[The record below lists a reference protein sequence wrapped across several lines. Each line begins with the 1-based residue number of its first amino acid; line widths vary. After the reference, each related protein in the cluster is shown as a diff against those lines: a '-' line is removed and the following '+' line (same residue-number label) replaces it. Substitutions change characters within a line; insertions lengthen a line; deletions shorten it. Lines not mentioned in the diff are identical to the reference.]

1 MVDTV
6 CCVTIIYRTQNLR
19 YLHHWRCEGNYF
31 LFNMIS
37 IIEIESCSAALWSFL
52 NLYIISMI
60 RETEPKGRDNS
71 MHFLSSQLR
80 FPTFKREA
88 RRNPLIQLLSTRM
101 SIQLGLVP
109 TLSSPKQ
116 PHQTLRT
123 IKHPL
128 WMSDRFFNSQVV
140 HIRVRYKD
148 SPAHQWLTK

>member
-1 MVDTV
+1 MTLH
-6 CCVTIIYRTQNLR
+6 CVKIIYRTQNLR
-19 YLHHWRCEGNYF
+19 
-31 LFNMIS
+31 S
-37 IIEIESCSAALWSFL
+37 
-52 NLYIISMI
+52 YIIDGVKGIFSLIWFQYGNRIMFRSAVVI
-60 RETEPKGRDNS
+60 SEPVYHQRNWAKRPWQFNA
-71 MHFLSSQLR
+71 FLSSQLR

-88 RRNPLIQLLSTRM
+88 RRNPLIQLLSTRV
-101 SIQLGLVP
+101 SIQLGLMP